1 MKNIKENHQ
10 LQKKVPFTYKI
21 VKKAVRTIVRKYEEK
36 GIENLPE
43 APFVLVGNHSQMY
56 GPIVSE
62 LYITPKHKTW
72 CAAEMMD
79 RKEVAEYAFNDFWS
93 RKPKSIRWFY
103 KILSRMIPS
112 LAAFIFNNAETVAVH
127 HNGRVVHTF
136 KNTVKYLQE
145 GISMVIFP
153 EKDEEYNHILYEFQD
168 GFVDIARLYHKKT
181 GKELKFVPM
190 YIAPELKKIYYGI
203 PISYNFN
210 NDIVA
215 ERERI
220 CKYIQNEITTMA
232 KNAPLHTVIPY
243 RNIKKK
249 DYPKNRG
256 V

>member
-1 MKNIKENHQ
+1 M
-10 LQKKVPFTYKI
+10 QKKVPFTYKI

-62 LYITPKHKTW
+62 LYISPLHKTW

-93 RKPKSIRWFY
+93 RKPKNIRWFY